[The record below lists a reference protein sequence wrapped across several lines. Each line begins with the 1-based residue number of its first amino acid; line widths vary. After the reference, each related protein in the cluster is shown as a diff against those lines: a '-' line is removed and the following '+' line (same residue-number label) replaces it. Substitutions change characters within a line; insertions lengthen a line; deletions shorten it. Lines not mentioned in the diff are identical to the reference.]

1 MLPFLAPQSGLI
13 GLFPELVA
21 LLRAQVKDGGEV
33 GWNPTTPVNLVGHC
47 VEKDS
52 EIISGLMGKGIVLVS
67 GHKGVRVY
75 RAISVSALGLEG
87 ADSPRHGRHR
97 L

>member
-1 MLPFLAPQSGLI
+1 MLPLLAPQSGLI
-13 GLFPELVA
+13 GLLPELVA

-52 EIISGLMGKGIVLVS
+52 EIISGLS
-67 GHKGVRVY
+67 G
-75 RAISVSALGLEG
+75 EG
-87 ADSPRHGRHR
+87 DCAG
-97 L
+97 